1 MSSSRLAPNGA
12 IFRLNLSNIWK
23 WDRGRW

>member
-12 IFRLNLSNIWK
+12 IFRLNLSNILNWN
-23 WDRGRW
+23 RRRW